1 MTHVSGPVPTREL
14 LDHLDEVFQ
23 TVAVRDYSPNGLQVE
38 GRAEIRRMMTAV
50 TASQNIVD
58 EAVKRGVDA
67 LLVHH
72 GYFWKGED
80 QRVVGM
86 KKRRLA
92 ALLKAD
98 INLIAW
104 HLPLDLHQELGNN
117 VVLGQ
122 QLEWPAHG
130 WGGNY
135 EGKPIIGWH
144 DLAEP
149 LGAEAIAARITERL
163 GRQPLLVGALD
174 RQVRRI
180 AWCTGGA
187 QDYLQDAIDLGADCF
202 ISGEISERTTHLA
215 REAGVIYAA
224 AGHHA
229 TERGG
234 VQALG
239 RHLADH
245 FGIDVEFVDDP
256 NPV

>member
-1 MTHVSGPVPTREL
+1 MTHVSGTVPAREL

-23 TVAVRDYSPNGLQVE
+23 AVAVRDYSPNGLQVE
-38 GRAEIRRMMTAV
+38 GRPVIRRMMTAV
-50 TASQNIVD
+50 TASQTIVD
-58 EAVKRGVDA
+58 EAVRRGVDA

-104 HLPLDLHQELGNN
+104 HLPLDLHQEFGNN

-122 QLEWPAHG
+122 QLGWPLQG

-144 DLAEP
+144 DLPEP

-174 RQVRRI
+174 RPVRRI

-215 REAGVIYAA
+215 RESGVIYVA

-239 RHLADH
+239 RHLAER
-245 FGIDVEFVDDP
+245 FGIEVEFVDDP